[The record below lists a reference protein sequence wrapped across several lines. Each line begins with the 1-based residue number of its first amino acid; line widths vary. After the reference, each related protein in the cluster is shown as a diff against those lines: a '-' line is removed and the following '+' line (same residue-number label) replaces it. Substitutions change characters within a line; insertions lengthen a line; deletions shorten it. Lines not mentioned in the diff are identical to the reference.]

1 MQGHE
6 RANLSVALETTKS
19 ENGEARPWLHHGA
32 SRSSKQIVPG
42 NHAAKANAGYGVQ
55 LKRRGTWFER
65 SDCGVA
71 AASSARIDWPES
83 D

>member
-1 MQGHE
+1 M
-6 RANLSVALETTKS
+6 
-19 ENGEARPWLHHGA
+19 
-32 SRSSKQIVPG
+32 
-42 NHAAKANAGYGVQ
+42 
-55 LKRRGTWFER
+55 RGTWFER